1 MHDTK
6 SCVGQMGVFQLVFPT
21 EDKLSAV
28 EPLQD
33 ACSKCHRL
41 SLLQEPVSNGIV
53 EVACELC

>member
-1 MHDTK
+1 
-6 SCVGQMGVFQLVFPT
+6 MGVFQLVFPT